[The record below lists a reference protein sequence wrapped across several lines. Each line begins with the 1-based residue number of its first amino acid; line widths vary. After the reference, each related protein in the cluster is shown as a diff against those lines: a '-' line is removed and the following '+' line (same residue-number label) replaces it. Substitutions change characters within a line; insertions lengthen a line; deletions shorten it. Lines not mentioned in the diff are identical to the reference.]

1 MGEDVT
7 PKKGESTDSDT
18 PGIQGRNT
26 VTGVG
31 VEGQSELG
39 IGVYGRSEG
48 ERGPGVRGTSGSGP
62 GVHGTSQMDCGG
74 VFESRAHGQVCLKPT
89 ELGVHV

>member
-39 IGVYGRSEG
+39 IGVYGRSEESG
-48 ERGPGVRGTSGSGP
+48 DLVSGGRVAAVPVSMGHRRRTVAGYSSPERTGRS
-62 GVHGTSQMDCGG
+62 
-74 VFESRAHGQVCLKPT
+74 A
-89 ELGVHV
+89 